1 MSPLSRAR
9 RNLYLAAL
17 VAIFAALTPV
27 LIGYAQGYRF
37 SDLGDVLRL
46 IKTGGVYV
54 SLGESGVTVSV
65 DGEERETTSFIS
77 RNALVQN
84 LFAGSYRVEVSKPGY
99 QTWAKDLQVYPE
111 LVTEWRPALVPDPV
125 PLVEVTKT
133 LPVAT
138 STLSTNS
145 GQVRATGTAPAKP
158 AVNPAYAPAVALFSP
173 ATSTGS
179 AQATTKPAGKATTTP
194 ERLAIISALAEA
206 GRRDL
211 EKEPTLK
218 ISGDIGA
225 WVRGGSLRFA
235 WLGDADATPY
245 YLCSPEGDDPEAATS
260 ESCVDESIVSLPN
273 PVLSF
278 DFAPGRD
285 DLFVVVTQTGAWLIE
300 ADGRGGR
307 NVSLLK
313 SGEGIEVRVSGGSV
327 FMRQAGRYWEVDL

>member
-1 MSPLSRAR
+1 MTPLSRAR

-65 DGEERETTSFIS
+65 DGDERETTSFIS

-84 LFAGSYRVEVSKPGY
+84 LFAGSYRVAVSKPGY
-99 QTWAKDLQVYPE
+99 QTWEKELQVYPE

-125 PLVEVTKT
+125 PLVEIAKT

-138 STLSTNS
+138 ST
-145 GQVRATGTAPAKP
+145 RATGTVPAKP
-158 AVNPAYAPAVALFSP
+158 ATNPAYAPAAALFAP
-173 ATSTGS
+173 A
-179 AQATTKPAGKATTTP
+179 ATTKPAGKATTTP
-194 ERLAIISALAEA
+194 ERLAVIATLAEA

-218 ISGDIGA
+218 VSGETGA
-225 WVRGGSLRFA
+225 WLRGGSLRFA

-245 YLCSPEGDDPEAATS
+245 YLCSPETGDGSEAAS
-260 ESCVDESIVSLPN
+260 AESCVDESIVSLPN
-273 PVLSF
+273 PVLWF

-285 DLFVVVTQTGAWLIE
+285 DLFLVVTKTGLWLVE

-307 NVSLLK
+307 NAALLK
-313 SGEGIEVRVSGGSV
+313 SGDGIEARVSGSAV
-327 FMRQAGRYWEVDL
+327 VLRQGGRYWEVEI